1 MHNQD
6 WVRSVA
12 IVRHPEVHTAF
23 LCVNRVKFALSQDVH
38 ARRLAVHIKIRDFG
52 SWSIAPIRW
61 QTPLMLTFSV
71 MGLKGGVGKTSV
83 TLGLAGAATLRGLA
97 TLVVDLD
104 PQGNATS
111 ILAAKKPKATVAD
124 VIDDPSVEMLE
135 RALTI
140 CDWEIEPGEVD
151 VLPSTPE
158 LVVHD
163 AYVPGAFRPRLAK
176 AFKYLQGY
184 DLVLFDCPPSHGTLV
199 REALAVSDAAIVV
212 TTPSFFGAQ
221 GVDRAVETIKDMKRN
236 HNPKLDFAGVVIN
249 RVRSTVEEHE
259 YRQKE
264 MARIHGRSAI
274 LSPSIPERVAMQQA
288 ESFGQPVQVVSTAGG
303 REMREIFDKHLT
315 RLLRNYGE

>member
-1 MHNQD
+1 
-6 WVRSVA
+6 
-12 IVRHPEVHTAF
+12 
-23 LCVNRVKFALSQDVH
+23 
-38 ARRLAVHIKIRDFG
+38 
-52 SWSIAPIRW
+52 
-61 QTPLMLTFSV
+61 MLTFSV

-111 ILAAKKPKATVAD
+111 ILAAKKPRATVGD
-124 VIDDPSVEMLE
+124 VIADPTVETLE

-140 CDWEIEPGEVD
+140 CEWEIEPGEVD

-158 LVVHD
+158 LVIHD

-199 REALAVSDAAIVV
+199 REALAVSDAALVV

-221 GVDRAVETIKDMKRN
+221 GVDRAVETIKEMKRN

-288 ESFGQPVQVVSTAGG
+288 ESFGQPVQVVSSAGG

>member
-1 MHNQD
+1 
-6 WVRSVA
+6 
-12 IVRHPEVHTAF
+12 
-23 LCVNRVKFALSQDVH
+23 
-38 ARRLAVHIKIRDFG
+38 
-52 SWSIAPIRW
+52 
-61 QTPLMLTFSV
+61 MLKFSV

-111 ILAAKKPKATVAD
+111 ILAAKKPRATVAD
-124 VIDDPSVEMLE
+124 VIAEPTIEMLE

-140 CDWEIEPGEVD
+140 CEWEIEPGEVD

-163 AYVPGAFRPRLAK
+163 AYSPGTFRPRLAK
-176 AFKYLQGY
+176 ALKYLDGY
-184 DLVLFDCPPSHGTLV
+184 DLVLFDCPPSHGSLV
-199 REALAVSDAAIVV
+199 REALAFSDAAVV
-212 TTPSFFGAQ
+212 VSTPSFFGAQ

-236 HNPKLDFAGVVIN
+236 YNPDLDFAGVIVN

-259 YRQKE
+259 YRQRE
-264 MARIHGRSAI
+264 MAQIHGRSAI
-274 LSPSIPERVAMQQA
+274 LTPSIPERVAMQQA
-288 ESFGQPVQVVSTAGG
+288 ESFGQPVQVVSSAGG